1 MKKLFTVVSVVVL
14 ALAASGVVL
23 AETDAHMGTWKLNI
37 AKSKF
42 APGQTMKSE
51 TRTYESTGDGYKFSG
66 ERVDADGSTHPEA
79 FTVKYDGKDYP
90 ITGDPT
96 GADTLNVKLIDAN
109 HIDATT
115 KKGGKV
121 LYTTTVAVSKDGK
134 VMTITTKGKNANGQS
149 MNNALVYD
157 KQ

>member
-1 MKKLFTVVSVVVL
+1 MKKLFTFVGVVVL

-42 APGQTMKSE
+42 DPGPAPKSE
-51 TRTYESTGDGYKFSG
+51 TRTYEPTADGYKFSG

-90 ITGDPT
+90 ITGDPS

-109 HIDATT
+109 HIESTG
-115 KKGGKV
+115 KKEGKV
-121 LYTTTVAVSKDGK
+121 IGTVKIVVSKDGK
-134 VMTITTKGKNANGQS
+134 VMTMTSKGKNAKGQS
-149 MNNALVYD
+149 INNVLVYD